1 MGRHAGFEARNALT
15 GCFHCPL
22 LGAAVIRR
30 WHGDQLLPASSR
42 PAAFTV
48 GLAAVAVGRPAA
60 MEVRWRSLIGGS
72 ERGPSFFG
80 MEMKHNNLLNPDTAC
95 AFKPA

>member
-1 MGRHAGFEARNALT
+1 MQRVCCDLV
-15 GCFHCPL
+15 GCF
-22 LGAAVIRR
+22 
-30 WHGDQLLPASSR
+30 
-42 PAAFTV
+42 
-48 GLAAVAVGRPAA
+48 AAVAVGRPAA